1 LGDTT
6 VRYAGIRKC
15 PFLLSLHS
23 STSKA
28 PWISPILATVT
39 WTCSKTLTSTPSC
52 TKMVELMGANSTST
66 PPPSSMVT
74 RLVQSDHSA
83 RLTKAHLN
91 FSAFSSIPPGVRAD
105 HTTSAS
111 CSLFMRKESK
121 VHTIIR
127 RAIVRLSQKFPLHT
141 HLSFLCD
148 WIWVQGRFVLM
159 FMLDCRNERI

>member
-1 LGDTT
+1 M
-6 VRYAGIRKC
+6 C
-15 PFLLSLHS
+15 HLLLILHS
-23 STSKA
+23 SISQA

-39 WTCSKTLTSTPSC
+39 WTCSKTLTSTPSYI
-52 TKMVELMGANSTST
+52 KMELMGTNLTLT

-74 RLVQSDHSA
+74 RLVQIDHSA
-83 RLTKAHLN
+83 RFTKAHLN

-121 VHTIIR
+121 VQTIIR
-127 RAIVRLSQKFPLHT
+127 RAIARLSQKFPLHT

-159 FMLDCRNERI
+159 FMLDCRNERT